1 MNDLPIQ
8 PVPPQPSGS
17 VEHTAGAA
25 GIPGGKSFWEIL
37 TQSLDEANRMQLEAQ
52 TKMNQFATGEVT
64 NQAEVI
70 AAVRQA
76 ELAFQLMTEVR
87 NKLMDAY
94 QEVLRM
100 RM

>member
-1 MNDLPIQ
+1 MTDLPIQ
-8 PVPPQPSGS
+8 PLAPQPGGMSDRPGQAPGS
-17 VEHTAGAA
+17 VD
-25 GIPGGKSFWEIL
+25 GKSFRDFL
-37 TQSLDEANRMQLEAQ
+37 SGSLDEVNRVQMEAQ
-52 TKMNQFATGEVT
+52 TKMNQFATGETT

-87 NKLMDAY
+87 NKLIDAY

-100 RM
+100 RV